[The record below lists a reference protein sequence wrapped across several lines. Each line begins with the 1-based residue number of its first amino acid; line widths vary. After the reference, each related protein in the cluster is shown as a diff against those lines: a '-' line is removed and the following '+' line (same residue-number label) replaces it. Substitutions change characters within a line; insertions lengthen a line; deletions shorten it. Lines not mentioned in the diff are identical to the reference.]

1 MSGWSSKASVPEH
14 VGRRH
19 VDDVRRVRLER
30 GALPRLKRR
39 RHLVLGASGDGDR
52 GDLADVEPVRVGRLR
67 EVALGEIR
75 GHHEDGRVRAIL
87 EVRRE
92 SFHRPRDAVDV
103 VPHGAED
110 DDAAFRAVPFQ
121 GVAIP
126 DAVAVQ
132 RRDVVLLL
140 LYGGGGGVG
149 ARG

>member
-1 MSGWSSKASVPEH
+1 M
-14 VGRRH
+14 R
-19 VDDVRRVRLER
+19 DVRDVVPVVIR
-30 GALPRLKRR
+30 GFREIA
-39 RHLVLGASGDGDR
+39 
-52 GDLADVEPVRVGRLR
+52 LR
-67 EVALGEIR
+67 EVGGHDEHRGVASSAEVMREALHG
-75 GHHEDGRVRAIL
+75 A
-87 EVRRE
+87 
-92 SFHRPRDAVDV
+92 RDAVDV